1 MRRKEFLLSA
11 AGTAVAFTLRA
22 GSGSSYTQKNHKKL
36 TGSLQID
43 SIRITTGKG
52 SCKLRFSF
60 GKIDEYPFGLIRIRS
75 GNYEGIGEGHVEDFA
90 GFKNAAQ
97 QLIGEDALRLDNLVS
112 AQWHSFISE
121 AISIALHDLVAKASG
136 LPFHVL
142 LGGAVRKQVTV
153 MPCIFPENTNDA
165 GLKAEQFGK
174 MGFEGVK
181 FKFVGEAKEDLA
193 NLKAIRKALPEKM
206 FIIADANRGYKDV
219 KQFYEL
225 LPEFSSAGL
234 SIAEDP
240 IDGSYEDYANM
251 RGKTAT
257 KVMADIKVRNEE
269 TLKLAL
275 MAGAADIINLHPNQ
289 QSTLTRAIARAKASE
304 IMGCKVWIGG
314 TGSFGVQAAAYQQ
327 LASIIGTS
335 MPCGELGGLF
345 DHGFENDIIEKPY
358 ELKNGAVTLPDVPG
372 LGIRLD
378 EKAIKQM
385 QTFDEVLK

>member
-1 MRRKEFLLSA
+1 MNRKKFLLSA
-11 AGTAVAFTLRA
+11 STLLPVAAFAAGQRTFL
-22 GSGSSYTQKNHKKL
+22 KKSAENSIQL
-36 TGSLQID
+36 PID
-43 SIRITTGKG
+43 SVRIVTGKG
-52 SCKLRFSF
+52 PYKLRFSY
-60 GKIDEYPFGLIRIRS
+60 GKVNEYPFGLICIRS
-75 GNYEGIGEGHVEDFA
+75 GKYEGIGEGHVEDFA

-136 LPFHVL
+136 IPFHVL
-142 LGGAVRKQVTV
+142 LGGAVRKQVPV

-165 GLKAEQFGK
+165 ALKAAQFGK

-193 NLKAIRKALPEKM
+193 NLKAIRKALPETM

-219 KQFYEL
+219 KTFHEM
-225 LPEFSSAGL
+225 LPEFAAAGL

-240 IDGSYEDYANM
+240 IDGSYEDYAYM
-251 RGKTAT
+251 RGKTGA
-257 KVMADIKVRNEE
+257 KIMVDIKVRSEE
-269 TLKLAL
+269 MLRSAL
-275 MAGAADIINLHPNQ
+275 VAGAADIINLHPNQ
-289 QSTLTRAIARAKASE
+289 QGSLSRAIARAKAAE

-327 LASIIGTS
+327 LASVTGTS
-335 MPCGELGGLF
+335 MPCGEPGGLF
-345 DHGFENDIIEKPY
+345 DHGFVNDIIEKPY
-358 ELKNGAVTLPDVPG
+358 ELKNGAVTLPDEPG

-385 QTFDEVLK
+385 QTFEEELR